1 MEWIMNKNTFVL
13 LLFLCLS
20 VLSRKHM
27 YAQEPTPFADEN
39 VDDLEDVSDAFQESF
54 FEALKQKAIQNHD
67 RAISEL
73 NRCIQQEPD
82 RAFLYFERAKN
93 EGALKRYDLAE
104 QDLLKALELD
114 PNRES
119 MLALLYDVYYKTRDY
134 TKAETTVK
142 KLIPFDSQYKE
153 DLARIYSLT
162 KKYEE
167 ALGLLDELDI
177 EKGKDLYREQLRTR
191 IYRQSGNGELRA
203 RSVEAKIAADPKNEA
218 EYLKLIFLYS
228 EEGNNAK
235 AYETALKLQK
245 INPEADE
252 VQLALYKFY
261 LEDGKVAE
269 AIQSMNKVLRSAR
282 MDGKAKHR
290 VLNDFLTFVNENP
303 TYQPQLEEAIAI
315 FDTQVADAKVYQELA
330 NYHLKKGEKIKGL
343 KYFEKA
349 LQADTENLELIKNTV
364 LLQLDTE
371 QYTSA
376 TELTVKALDLFPSQP
391 LLYLTQGVAY
401 NKLGQFDE
409 AIESLEIGIDYIIE
423 NVKMESDFY
432 QQLGEAYTGKG
443 NTPKANS
450 FLEKAKSLKA
460 QLD

>member
-1 MEWIMNKNTFVL
+1 MNKHTFIL

-20 VLSRKHM
+20 MLSRKPMH
-27 YAQEPTPFADEN
+27 AQEPTPFADEN

-67 RAISEL
+67 RAISALNKCIEL
-73 NRCIQQEPD
+73 EPD

-93 EGALKRYDLAE
+93 QGALKQYDLAE
-104 QDLLKALELD
+104 QDLVKALELD
-114 PNRES
+114 PDREP

-134 TKAETTVK
+134 IKAEEIVK
-142 KLIPFDSQYKE
+142 KLIAYNTQYKE
-153 DLARIYSLT
+153 DLARIYT
-162 KKYEE
+162 QTRQFEE
-167 ALGLLDELDI
+167 AIGLLDELDI
-177 EKGKDLYREQLRTR
+177 EKGIDLYREQLRTR
-191 IYRQSGNGELRA
+191 IYKQSGDGALRTRA
-203 RSVEAKIAADPKNEA
+203 SEAMIIADPKNEA
-218 EYLKLIFLYS
+218 AYLKLIFLYS

-245 INPEADE
+245 INPDADE

-261 LEDGKVAE
+261 LEDGKVTE
-269 AIQSMNKVLRSAR
+269 AIEAMNKVLRSTD
-282 MDGKAKHR
+282 MDGKVKHR
-290 VLNDFLTFVNENP
+290 VLNDFLTFVNQNP

-315 FDTQVADAKVYQELA
+315 FDTQVVDANVYQQLA

-343 KYFEKA
+343 KYLEKA
-349 LQADTENLELIKNTV
+349 LAADLENFELIKNTV
-364 LLQLDTE
+364 LLQLDTQ
-371 QYTSA
+371 QYESA
-376 TELTVKALDLFPSQP
+376 TRVTSQALDLFPSQAI
-391 LLYLTQGVAY
+391 LYLAQGVAY
-401 NKLGQFDE
+401 TKLGKYDA
-409 AIESLEIGIDYIIE
+409 AIESLEIGVDYIIE

-443 NTPKANS
+443 NVTKANA